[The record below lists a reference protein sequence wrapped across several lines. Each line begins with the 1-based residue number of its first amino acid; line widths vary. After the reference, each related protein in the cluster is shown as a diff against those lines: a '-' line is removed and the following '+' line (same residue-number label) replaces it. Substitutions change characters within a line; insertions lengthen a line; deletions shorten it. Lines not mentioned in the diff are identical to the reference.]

1 MEIQNLTLV
10 TQAGC
15 LRILGRFKCALGQFQ
30 LVYCCCNVTVA
41 KILGLI
47 KPLCGF
53 EIPTHQQE
61 ADLTIRRAQAL
72 CDIHQPFGESQ
83 ELLAFLVIKDGWL
96 IKRVLF
102 NGGKNPHSGHGHSKK
117 LMF

>member
-10 TQAGC
+10 TQAGWVPVYWV
-15 LRILGRFKCALGQFQ
+15 GSNALSGQFQ
-30 LVYCCCNVTVA
+30 SGKLLPQCHGCENP
-41 KILGLI
+41 GLI

-61 ADLTIRRAQAL
+61 ANLTIRRAQAL

-83 ELLAFLVIKDGWL
+83 ELLAFLVIKR
-96 IKRVLF
+96 RVVDQTRLV
-102 NGGKNPHSGHGHSKK
+102 HWW
-117 LMF
+117 